1 MNDEGFRKTE
11 YALWSALLVLT
22 ILACSM
28 GIVGIRAHSNS
39 LIAAAAQ
46 SAAGICIVAAAIT
59 RVRTMR
65 VQLAGASFR
74 GLEPQISVS
83 SLLFIVLILLIGAEL
98 AVISVKSLINQV
110 EYEASLV
117 TFAVL
122 VISLLAKEGMFYFLS
137 KRGMQLGTEEFIAN
151 ARRRRSDIYSSF
163 VVIVGV
169 LSTMLAQALGFNAF
183 TYVDTFAGLIVA
195 LFIGKMGFSL
205 VNKTISTPTEKVLH
219 QEEAADYVKAI
230 QKIHGVIT
238 VDELNAREHGHYVV
252 IEMTISV
259 NPRLSVWEGH
269 EVSKKIKQQLM
280 KQYHHVTH
288 VYIHVNPYDAG
299 YPYKQA
305 DVEASELPSV
315 LH

>member
-11 YALWSALLVLT
+11 YALWSAILVLT
-22 ILACSM
+22 VLACLL
-28 GIVGIRAHSNS
+28 GIVGFGAHSNS

-46 SAAGICIVAAAIT
+46 SVAGICVVAAAIT

-74 GLEPQISVS
+74 GLEPQISVG

-98 AVISVKSLINQV
+98 GVIAVKSLINQV
-110 EYEASLV
+110 EYVATTM

-122 VISLLAKEGMFYFLS
+122 VISLIAKEGMFRYLS
-137 KRGMQLGTEEFIAN
+137 KLGKQLGTEEFIAN

-163 VVIVGV
+163 VVIVGI
-169 LSTMLAQALGFNAF
+169 LSTMLAQAIGSNSF

-195 LFIGKMGFSL
+195 LFICKMGFSL
-205 VNKTISTPTEKVLH
+205 ISKTISAPTEKVLH
-219 QEEAADYVKAI
+219 QEEAADYVKAV

-238 VDELNAREHGHYVV
+238 VDDLNAREHRHYVV

-280 KQYHHVTH
+280 KQYHHVSH